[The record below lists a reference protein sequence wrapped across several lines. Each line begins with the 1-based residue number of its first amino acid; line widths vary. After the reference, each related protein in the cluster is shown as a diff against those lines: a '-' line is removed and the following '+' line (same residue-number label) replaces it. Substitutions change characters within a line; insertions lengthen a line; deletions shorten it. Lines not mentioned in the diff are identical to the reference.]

1 MVRVPCAW
9 QEGTQRRTREQRRSW
24 LPTTISTG
32 EKEIDLH
39 EIVARRCDDEV
50 INEVKLGG
58 QTGRRGTTGTP
69 PTESP
74 RPLSR
79 HQCPH
84 TYRYAR
90 RTGAAEFAVSG
101 LCGRAK
107 VEHLEA
113 TGTNNRPCSP
123 GIIFAP
129 FPAGQRRRQRRDE
142 RARSLQ
148 VAGVIIRGK
157 CTTKSRS
164 P

>member
-1 MVRVPCAW
+1 MRSNLEDKLVAVEQQVPLPRNLRAHSV
-9 QEGTQRRTREQRRSW
+9 GINAHTHTSTPTHNARRT
-24 LPTTISTG
+24 
-32 EKEIDLH
+32 
-39 EIVARRCDDEV
+39 C
-50 INEVKLGG
+50 
-58 QTGRRGTTGTP
+58 
-69 PTESP
+69 
-74 RPLSR
+74 
-79 HQCPH
+79 
-84 TYRYAR
+84 
-90 RTGAAEFAVSG
+90 TGAAEFAVSG